1 MKTKKT
7 FLNRFIDTIEYWGN
21 KLPHPFMLFGGMLL
35 VTLFIS
41 WLLARMGVSISY
53 MSASKIPGEPEKL
66 VTVAVVN
73 LLSGDNLRY
82 IIIKFPEIFV
92 SYPPLKL
99 VLVMMAASA
108 FIEKTG
114 FFETFMK

>member
-1 MKTKKT
+1 
-7 FLNRFIDTIEYWGN
+7 
-21 KLPHPFMLFGGMLL
+21 MLFGGMLL

-108 FIEKTG
+108 FIEKRA
-114 FFETFMK
+114 FLRPS